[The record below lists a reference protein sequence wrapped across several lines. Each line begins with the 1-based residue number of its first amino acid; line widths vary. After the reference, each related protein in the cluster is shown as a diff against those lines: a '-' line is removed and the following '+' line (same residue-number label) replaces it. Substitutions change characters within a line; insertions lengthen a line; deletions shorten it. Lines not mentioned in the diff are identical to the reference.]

1 MRIIDQEQ
9 AIHVIGIEL
18 RTTNQEAFQTIPP
31 HWKRFTDEGVP
42 GRIAGKLSDEVYAVY
57 THFQNAGRNN
67 QGIYS
72 LVLGVPVDAA
82 APVPPGCTR
91 VVVPASPR
99 AVFPVEKGRFDL
111 VGAKW
116 REIWTRGD
124 LAKTFIADF
133 ERYRPNGEIDILI
146 GIEKETATA

>member
-1 MRIIDQEQ
+1 MQTIHQDL
-9 AIHVIGIEL
+9 ALHVIGIEL
-18 RTTNQEAFQTIPP
+18 RTTNEEAFQTIPL
-31 HWKRFTDEGVP
+31 HWKRFTEEDVP
-42 GRIAGKLSDEVYAVY
+42 GRIAGKQSGDVYAVY

-67 QGIYS
+67 QGLYS

-82 APVPPGCTR
+82 AAVPQGLTR
-91 VVVPASPR
+91 VTVPASPR

-116 REIWTRGD
+116 QEIWARGD

-133 ERYRPNGEIDILI
+133 ERYRPTGEIDILI
-146 GIEKETATA
+146 GIAKETAAA

>member
-1 MRIIDQEQ
+1 MKTIELDE

-18 RTTNQEAFQTIPP
+18 RTTNEEAFQTIPP
-31 HWKRFTDEGVP
+31 HWKRFTEEDVS
-42 GRIAGKLSDEVYAVY
+42 GRIAGKQSGDVYAVY

-67 QGIYS
+67 QGLYS

-82 APVPPGCTR
+82 ATVPQGLTR
-91 VVVPASPR
+91 VVVPASLR

-116 REIWTRGD
+116 QEIWQRGD
-124 LAKTFIADF
+124 LAKTFIADI
-133 ERYRPNGEIDILI
+133 ERYRPDGEIDILI
-146 GIEKETATA
+146 GIEREAAIA